1 VLIIL
6 VLFIDF
12 ASLVKNLIEMYFKHR
27 VIVKHFILQSKNII
41 IVLSLIF
48 SFKVTS
54 QTSSPSSFL
63 IQETINATGNNLA
76 GSSGSISY
84 SIGQVFYTDIVQSG
98 KNVNQGAQHYN
109 MDQTVWN
116 GSTWDNGVPTSST
129 DAFIS
134 GTYNVS
140 ENVTASSLIVDNN
153 AAAVIP
159 SGFNVNINETIK
171 ISSGSFTLKNN
182 ANLIQTSEGINLGSI
197 NVERES
203 ASLLRLDYTLW
214 SSPVKNETFFLQA
227 FSPATSTNRFYK
239 YNTFTNFYN
248 VISDPAL
255 TPFELAKGYL
265 VRMPNDASQTVRS
278 KYLGVFAGI
287 PNNGTITNT
296 LVNNG
301 DGKRFNLVGNP
312 YPSPINIAQ
321 FMADNSA
328 NITPTLYFWRKTNG
342 SSSGAYCTWAGGVF
356 VSNNEPEAIDPNG
369 IIQTGQGFFVEAIGS
384 ATTLVFNNGQRIANN
399 TNQFFKTKSIDRST
413 IWLNATSPAGA
424 FAQMAVSYTTKAT
437 LGLDSFDGK
446 YFNDGAI
453 ALNSFFDDT
462 DYAIQARP
470 LPFDVTDAVPLS
482 FKATNAGEY
491 TIAIDHLD
499 GLFSSL
505 PEIILIDK
513 DNGVETN
520 LKLSSYNFI
529 ASAGATN
536 SRFSLKYQK
545 TLGIEIPNLDEKDVL
560 VYLNQEKINVISK
573 FSTIKN
579 VKIYDLKGRLL
590 SEKAK
595 IDAKEISFDDFKFAE
610 QVLIVKIRLDN
621 NKLIN
626 KKVIN
631 QKKRQ

>member
-1 VLIIL
+1 MYI
-6 VLFIDF
+6 
-12 ASLVKNLIEMYFKHR
+12 KNP
-27 VIVKHFILQSKNII
+27 VIVKHFILHSQNIS
-41 IVLSLIF
+41 IVLALIF
-48 SFKVTS
+48 SVKVTS
-54 QTSSPSSFL
+54 QISSPPSFSL
-63 IQETINATGNNLA
+63 QETINTTGNNLA

-98 KNVNQGAQHYN
+98 KNVSQGAQHYN
-109 MDQTVWN
+109 TDQTVWN
-116 GSTWDNGVPTSST
+116 GSTWDNGVPTIAT

-134 GTYNVS
+134 GSYNVS
-140 ENVTASSLIVDNN
+140 DNIIASSLTVDND
-153 AAAVIP
+153 AVAVIP

-182 ANLIQTSEGINLGSI
+182 SNLIQTSEGINLGSI

-255 TPFELAKGYL
+255 TPFELAQGYL
-265 VRMPNDASQTVRS
+265 VRMPNDASQAVRS

-287 PNNGTITNT
+287 PNNGTITT
-296 LVNNG
+296 ALVNNG
-301 DGKRFNLVGNP
+301 DGERFNLVGNP

-356 VSNNEPEAIDPNG
+356 VSNNEPEATDPGG
-369 IIQTGQGFFVEAIGS
+369 IIQTGQGFFVEALGS

-399 TNQFFKTKSIDRST
+399 TNQFFKTKSTNRST

-424 FAQMAVSYTTKAT
+424 FAQMAVSYTTNAT
-437 LGLDSFDGK
+437 LGVDASDGK

-453 ALNSFFDDT
+453 ALNSFLNDT
-462 DYAIQARP
+462 DYAIQGRP
-470 LPFDVTDAVPLS
+470 MPFDFTDAVPLS
-482 FKATNAGEY
+482 FKTTNSGQY

-505 PEIILIDK
+505 PEIILK
-513 DNGVETN
+513 DNDNGIETN

-529 ASAGATN
+529 AAAGMTN
-536 SRFSLKYQK
+536 TRFSLKYQK
-545 TLGIEIPNLDEKDVL
+545 SLGLEIPNLDEKDVL
-560 VYLNQEKINVISK
+560 VYLNQEKINVLSK
-573 FSTIKN
+573 LSTITN

-590 SEKAK
+590 AEKDK
-595 IDAKEISFDDFKFAE
+595 IDAKEISFDDLKFAE

-621 NKLIN
+621 DQLIN

-631 QKKRQ
+631 QSSVNKN